1 MIQCQLTI
9 NRYEYDSAGSSL
21 DESDKEAVDTSAMPY
36 RMVAAEI
43 SAVFLWERLADVAAK
58 SGETEIRCR
67 TGCGVRFCRSRVKGK
82 HSLCRGTQGWNAL

>member
-21 DESDKEAVDTSAMPY
+21 DESDKEAADASAMPNSLATAE
-36 RMVAAEI
+36 MSAA
-43 SAVFLWERLADVAAK
+43 FLWERPDDVAAK

-67 TGCGVRFCRSRVKGK
+67 AGCGVRFCRCRVKGK
-82 HSLCRGTQGWNAL
+82 HSLCRGTQGWNTL